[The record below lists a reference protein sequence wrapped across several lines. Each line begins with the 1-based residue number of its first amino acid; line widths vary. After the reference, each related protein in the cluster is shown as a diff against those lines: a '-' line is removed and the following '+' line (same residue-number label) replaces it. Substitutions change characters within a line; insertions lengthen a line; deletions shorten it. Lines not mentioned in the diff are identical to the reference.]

1 MAIPKEQIDLEEEL
15 RSRDKLIHQ
24 HGVRVGYRE
33 GYKKGF
39 EKGYQTHKD
48 SVKPA
53 ISDGL
58 RLGSKE
64 CGKALNAFKK

>member
-1 MAIPKEQIDLEEEL
+1 MAIPKKQIDLEEEL
-15 RSRDKLIHQ
+15 RYKLIHQ

-58 RLGSKE
+58 RRGSKE
-64 CGKALNAFKK
+64 CGKALNALKK